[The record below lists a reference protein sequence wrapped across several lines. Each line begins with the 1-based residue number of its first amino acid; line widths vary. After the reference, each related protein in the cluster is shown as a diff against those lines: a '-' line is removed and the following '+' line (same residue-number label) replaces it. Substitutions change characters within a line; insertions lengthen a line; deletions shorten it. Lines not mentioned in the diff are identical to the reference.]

1 MHPLNQPS
9 PEPRRDP
16 RDPTPQP
23 WKSPWAID
31 DDVPAMPPRRQAPL
45 ATPPAEAPPPIS
57 APRPVITPQ
66 SAVPSVTARS
76 SPPASA
82 EPNEVEAAIAAA
94 RALIATQPPPSVP
107 EPVKPTQQGSPPP
120 AASPSVRSASAPL
133 TSPHPATVVAPRA
146 VIVPQ
151 APPRAPV
158 AAPVRQEESSPE
170 ETAKSIGKPVDEKH
184 QAIKRMLENEQQRRM
199 QKLLAVAM
207 GTFVFMLLAWFYTAD
222 DAMPMDNDLLT
233 SETTQDPLA
242 RPPRAPDL
250 LKLALESAVPV
261 GTDSVVG
268 QPAWRW
274 DTTLLANTARAN
286 AVALDNLRDLV
297 SQKDWSPQ
305 HSTWELEDLGENPK
319 WEDLSVAKTA
329 SIAYF
334 AKLNDDES
342 AMQAA
347 LELAQLAKQM
357 QGVSA
362 WPNFYSRGNKLHQLA
377 CENISELLRT
387 TRLNSRKLAY
397 FQQEFE
403 RTAPS
408 GTLLHDAMSHYYRFE
423 KDLVLSSNSRSRSTT
438 AKRLPRIF
446 FKPNQTLE
454 LFVKSFRELSKG
466 ATQPPYL
473 SSVSMPIASWIGPPN
488 SPLTTLTSPNRSG
501 INLANQRIWPYAMLV
516 ERQGLQSALHVVVLT
531 QFAIRRFAMD
541 HGTLPLTLS
550 DLMPNYLR
558 DLPKDPYN
566 GEPLHYDAQR
576 GVLYSI
582 GQDYKDDGGRIGN
595 TPLSDAF
602 EPTAQVK

>member
-1 MHPLNQPS
+1 M
-9 PEPRRDP
+9 
-16 RDPTPQP
+16 
-23 WKSPWAID
+23 A
-31 DDVPAMPPRRQAPL
+31 PPVKNE
-45 ATPPAEAPPPIS
+45 EAPREGP
-57 APRPVITPQ
+57 AKPVI
-66 SAVPSVTARS
+66 
-76 SPPASA
+76 
-82 EPNEVEAAIAAA
+82 EPID
-94 RALIATQPPPSVP
+94 
-107 EPVKPTQQGSPPP
+107 
-120 AASPSVRSASAPL
+120 
-133 TSPHPATVVAPRA
+133 
-146 VIVPQ
+146 
-151 APPRAPV
+151 
-158 AAPVRQEESSPE
+158 
-170 ETAKSIGKPVDEKH
+170 AKH
-184 QAIKRMLENEQQRRM
+184 LAIKQMLADEQRRRM
-199 QKLLAVAM
+199 QKLVAVAM

-233 SETTQDPLA
+233 PEKTLDPSA

-261 GTDSVVG
+261 GSDTIAG

-274 DTTLLANTARAN
+274 ETMLLANTARAN

-305 HSTWELEDLGENPK
+305 HSTWELEDLGTNPK
-319 WEDLSVAKTA
+319 WEDLRLAKTA

-347 LELAQLAKQM
+347 LELAILAKQM
-357 QGVSA
+357 QGVHA
-362 WPNFYSRGNKLHQLA
+362 WPTFYARGIELHQLA

-403 RTAPS
+403 RAAPS
-408 GTLLHDAMSHYYRFE
+408 ETLLHDAMSHYYRFE
-423 KDLVLSSNSRSRSTT
+423 KELVLSSNSRNRSST

-454 LFVKSFRELSKG
+454 LFAKSFRELRNG

-501 INLANQRIWPYAMLV
+501 ITHANQRIWPYAMLV
-516 ERQGLQSALHVVVLT
+516 ERQGLQSARHVVVLT
-531 QFAIRRFAMD
+531 QFAIRRCAMD
-541 HGTLPLTLS
+541 HGKLPQTLS